1 MADNL
6 ENNSQGQEEEKEE
19 KLQCTI
25 DCQDSGPWKKKITIV
40 IPRQEVD
47 KALDKQYGE
56 MGRSAEIPGF
66 RKGRAPRRLVEKRYG
81 EDIGQ
86 QVKLQLL
93 AKAFGQVE
101 EQNDF
106 EILGEPDFDPEKV
119 EMPDTGDMTFDYEV
133 EVKPVF
139 DLPELEGVKIEKQAV
154 EINDERVDET
164 LRQLCRRN
172 GTMIT
177 VEKAQADDHISA
189 DITMKVEGIDE
200 AQEFTDRPL
209 WVSPST
215 IDGVAIEDM
224 AKVLEG
230 AAPGD
235 TKTCK
240 AEVPDTHPKEEYRGK
255 KAQFTIKI
263 REIKRLKPAEI
274 TEEFCNSLG
283 VANEADLRQAIEEN
297 LEDQADQETR
307 RMMSQQVHK
316 YLEDNTKFELPAGV
330 MERHTGSLLARRY
343 HELLGRGVPQEEIER
358 NLEKLRASTSEQASL
373 DLKMGF
379 IMAQV
384 AEKLEIEVSEG
395 EVNAAIAQMAA
406 MYRRRPEK
414 LRDELSHGG
423 RLDALRERIR
433 DEKAIGRILEMA
445 KVIDAPAAEVKEK
458 KKAPARKKATETAAE
473 KPEKP
478 VEKSEIPAE
487 KAKIKPKTEAESKK
501 KDDNQAETDKKN
513 AKTTRKDVKRKPPS
527 TDSKG

>member
-6 ENNSQGQEEEKEE
+6 ENNQQEQEQEEEKEE
-19 KLQCTI
+19 KLQCTV
-25 DCQDSGPWKKKITIV
+25 DCQDSGPWKKKITIT
-40 IPRQEVD
+40 IPRQEID

-56 MGRSAEIPGF
+56 MGHTAEVPGF
-66 RKGRAPRRLVEKRYG
+66 RKGRAPRRLIEKRYG
-81 EDIGQ
+81 KDIGQ

-93 AKAFGQVE
+93 AKAFEQAE

-106 EILGEPDFDPEKV
+106 EILGEPDFDPEKI
-119 EMPDTGDMTFDYEV
+119 ELPDTGDMNFDYEI

-139 DLPELEGVKIEKQAV
+139 DLPELEGIKIEKQAV
-154 EINDERVDET
+154 EINEERINET
-164 LRQLCRRN
+164 LQQLCRRN

-177 VEKAQADDHISA
+177 VGKAQADDHVSA

-200 AQEFTDRPL
+200 PEELTDRPI

-235 TKTCK
+235 TKTCN
-240 AEVPDTHPKEEYRGK
+240 ADVPETHPKEEYRGK
-255 KAQFTIKI
+255 KAEFTIKV
-263 REIKRLKPAEI
+263 REIKRLKPAEVN
-274 TEEFCNSLG
+274 EEFCNTLG
-283 VANEADLRQAIEEN
+283 VANEAELRRAIEEN

-307 RMMSQQVHK
+307 RMMSRQAYK

-343 HELLGRGVPQEEIER
+343 HDLLGRGVPQEEIEQ

-379 IMAQV
+379 IMARV
-384 AEKLEIEVSEG
+384 AEELEVEVSEG

-414 LRDELSHGG
+414 LRDELSHSG

-433 DEKAIGRILEMA
+433 DDKAIGRILEMA
-445 KVIDAPAAEVKEK
+445 QVTDVPAEVKEK
-458 KKAPARKKATETAAE
+458 KKAPARKKAAEAAAE
-473 KPEKP
+473 KTEA
-478 VEKSEIPAE
+478 PAE
-487 KAKIKPKTEAESKK
+487 KPKTKPKTGPESKK
-501 KDDNQAETDKKN
+501 KAGSQAETDKKN
-513 AKTTRKDVKRKPPS
+513 AKTPRKDVKRKPPS